1 MWRIRTA
8 YCGTTNVA
16 AERPSQ
22 SANSVKVSLTVGQ
35 VLRLLCIGSQGNLSV
50 FDQFNPWR
58 RHMTNEIL
66 TARFAQAIL
75 AVTATAASILVF
87 QIAMLVG

>member
-35 VLRLLCIGSQGNLSV
+35 VLRLSV

-66 TARFAQAIL
+66 TARFAQEIL